1 MPDSLEN
8 YPISTDSYI
17 HFDGVNLK
25 EALKNRLNQT
35 GLFTDQNFEGSNLA
49 HYNEIVSYLFS
60 MLLFYLNQQSNDGVF
75 TEVQLYEN
83 INKLVKKLDYKPI
96 GHQTATL
103 AFEASVKDLVAGLYT
118 IPRYSYIEVG
128 GIKYSFNEDITFS
141 KTINMTEEKLVDM
154 SKEKLLYQGTF
165 IEHPLIVAT
174 GNENELIFLTVD
186 DSVIID
192 HFNTDVYV
200 KDAITSKWT
209 KWELTTSLYLNR
221 ANEYK
226 YELRYNE
233 NKRYELKFGNN
244 INGRKLNSGDKV
256 AIYYLKTDGSKGE
269 VGANVLPGKS
279 LIFYKSNRLN
289 EIIADISPETSALP
303 FSPNSTLS
311 FINKCTSSSYSL
323 PESVEDIRQNAPG
336 VYRSQFRV
344 VTSNDYES
352 FVKTNFSNLIY
363 DVKAYNN
370 SKYLNRYLQYF
381 TNLGLLDSNQ
391 ESRALFNQV
400 NFADSCNF
408 NNVYLFVVPK
418 TVGNSLSY
426 VNPSQKSL
434 IIDTIREEK
443 VLTSETII
451 LDPVYLAFDIALG
464 GDSATKIQDRNH
476 TVLKIE
482 KTSNSRRSDE
492 SIRAEVSQ
500 KIQNYFLRK
509 HLKLGQTIDLNQLTT
524 DILNTDGVRKI
535 FTSRSDINSQV
546 EGIRLISW
554 NPAYGDISLENV
566 VTNLTIEEFQFPYL
580 INDID
585 FNKKIVIQSNN
596 TKYEGVEY

>member
-8 YPISTDSYI
+8 YPISTNSYI

-25 EALKNRLNQT
+25 DALKNRLNQT
-35 GLFTDQNFEGSNLA
+35 GLFTDQNFEGSNLS

-103 AFEASVKDLVAGLYT
+103 AFEASVKDLIPGLYT
-118 IPRYSYIEVG
+118 IPRYSYVEVG

-141 KTINMTEEKLVDM
+141 KTTNLTSEKLVDM

-165 IEHPLIVAT
+165 IEHALITAT
-174 GNENELIFLTVD
+174 GNENEIIFLTLD
-186 DSVIID
+186 DAVIID

-200 KDAITSKWT
+200 KDAITTKWT
-209 KWELTTSLYLNR
+209 KWEPTTSLYLNR
-221 ANEYK
+221 ANEFK

-244 INGRKLNSGDKV
+244 INGRKLNSGDKI
-256 AIYYLKTDGSKGE
+256 AIYYLKTDGVKGE

-289 EIIADISPETSALP
+289 EIITDISPETNASQ
-303 FSPNSTLS
+303 FFPNSTLS
-311 FINKCTSSSYSL
+311 FVNKCTSSSYGE

-352 FVKTNFSNLIY
+352 FIKTNFSNLIY

-418 TVGNSLSY
+418 TVGNTLSY
-426 VNPSQKSL
+426 VNPAQKSL

-451 LDPVYLAFDIALG
+451 LDPIYLAFDIALG
-464 GDSATKIQDRNH
+464 VDTSTKIKDRKN

-482 KTSNSRRSDE
+482 KTANSRRSDE
-492 SIRAEVSQ
+492 SIKNEVVQ
-500 KIQNYFLRK
+500 KIKNYFLRK
-509 HLKLGQTIDLNQLTT
+509 NSKLGQTIDLNQLTT

-535 FTSRSDINSQV
+535 FTTRPDVNSQV
-546 EGIRLISW
+546 EGLRLISW
-554 NPAYGDISLENV
+554 NPAYGDVSIENV
-566 VTNLTIEEFQFPYL
+566 ITNLTIEEFQFPYL
-580 INDID
+580 IEDID
-585 FNKKIVIQSNN
+585 FNTKIVIQSNN